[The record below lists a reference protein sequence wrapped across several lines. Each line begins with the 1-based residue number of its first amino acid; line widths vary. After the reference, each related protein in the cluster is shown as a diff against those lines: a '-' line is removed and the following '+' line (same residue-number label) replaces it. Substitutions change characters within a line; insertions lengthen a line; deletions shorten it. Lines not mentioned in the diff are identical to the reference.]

1 MASKFGQLLDE
12 ARDLMCLIN
21 EIKDEIKRGKREAF
35 DEPDAD
41 HATQK
46 KPKSNEKGEGGPE
59 KAKEPLA
66 EAGDEAVSP
75 AMSTDERGSETRW
88 SIHGADAGSQSDE
101 DPPTPRT
108 PPTP

>member
-1 MASKFGQLLDE
+1 MADIFEQFLEE
-12 ARDLMCLIN
+12 ACDLNCLID
-21 EIKDEIKRGKREAF
+21 EIKDEIKRGKREAP

-46 KPKSNEKGEGGPE
+46 KPKSDEEGEGGPE
-59 KAKEPLA
+59 RAEEPLA

-88 SIHGADAGSQSDE
+88 PIHGADAGSPSD
-101 DPPTPRT
+101 DDLPTPRT